1 MIEVTRRRVVMFNN
15 VDQHLINLQEQYE
28 LGDRDKFP
36 RVCIAELDDI
46 DYKIIR
52 PYINKLQDNVGRI
65 TNRKATAVT
74 IHDRVLAKDEG
85 FDGNSSERWV
95 DVNKVY
101 LVWTGVLPPV

>member
-1 MIEVTRRRVVMFNN
+1 MFNN

-52 PYINKLQDNVGRI
+52 PYISKLQTDVNRI
-65 TNRKATAVT
+65 TGEKATAITV
-74 IHDRVLAKDEG
+74 HDRVLSKSEDFG
-85 FDGNSSERWV
+85 DNSERWV